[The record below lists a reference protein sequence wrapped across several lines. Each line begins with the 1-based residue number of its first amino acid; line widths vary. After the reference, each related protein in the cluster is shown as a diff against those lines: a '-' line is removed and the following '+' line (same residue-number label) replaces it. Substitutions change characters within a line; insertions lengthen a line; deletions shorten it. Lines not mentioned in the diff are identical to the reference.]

1 MLTRLYEQDFDA
13 LYRIMKQSF
22 PADEMRPYGA
32 QKALFKRN
40 DFFAYG
46 VKTADGVLSAFITFW
61 KMDGFT
67 YGENF
72 AVDQSL
78 RGSGLGSKIIN
89 ETVEM
94 CGERFILEVEPPETQ
109 TAKRRI
115 AFYERA
121 GFELND
127 YNYIQP
133 PLAKGQNSVR
143 LMIMSTRGKLTE
155 CEFNNVKTQLYK
167 KVYGVE

>member
-13 LYRIMKQSF
+13 LYGIMKQSF
-22 PADEMRPYGA
+22 PTDEMRPYDA
-32 QKALFKRN
+32 QKALFKRD

-46 VKTADGVLSAFITFW
+46 VKNAEGVLSAFITFW
-61 KMDGFT
+61 KMNGFT

-72 AVDQSL
+72 AVDKNI
-78 RGSGLGSKIIN
+78 RGLGLGSKIIS
-89 ETVEM
+89 EALKM
-94 CGERFILEVEPPETQ
+94 SGERFILEVEPPETE

-121 GFELND
+121 GFTLNN
-127 YNYIQP
+127 YHYIQP
-133 PLAKGQNSVR
+133 PLAKGQNSLK
-143 LMIMSTRGKLTE
+143 LMIMSTGGKLAE
-155 CEFNNVKTQLYK
+155 REFEDVKTQLYK

>member
-13 LYRIMKQSF
+13 LYGIMKQSF
-22 PADEMRPYGA
+22 PTDEMRPYDA
-32 QKALFKRN
+32 QKALLKRD

-46 VKTADGVLSAFITFW
+46 VKDADGVLSAFITFW
-61 KMDGFT
+61 KMKGFT

-72 AVDQSL
+72 AVDKNL
-78 RGSGLGSKIIN
+78 RGSGLGSKIIS
-89 ETVEM
+89 ETVKL
-94 CGERFILEVEPPETQ
+94 CGERFILEVEPPETE

-121 GFELND
+121 GFILND
-127 YNYIQP
+127 YHYIQP
-133 PLAKGQNSVR
+133 PLAEGQNSVR
-143 LMIMSTRGKLTE
+143 LMIMSTGEKLTE
-155 CEFNNVKTQLYK
+155 CEFNDVKTQLYK